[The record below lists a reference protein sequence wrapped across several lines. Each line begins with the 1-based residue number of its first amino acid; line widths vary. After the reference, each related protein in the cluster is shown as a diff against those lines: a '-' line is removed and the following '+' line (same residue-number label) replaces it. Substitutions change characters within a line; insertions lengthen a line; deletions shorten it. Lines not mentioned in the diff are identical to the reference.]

1 MIIMNFKDAL
11 KLATEAHEGQ
21 VRKYSGLLYITHPMA
36 VADKFED
43 EHLKILAV
51 LHDVVEDTSVSYF
64 DLFYEHK
71 VPLGII
77 SELSLLTRPNCTYL
91 SYILRIKG
99 NETATK
105 IKIEDIKH
113 NLSDL
118 KDGCLKDKYLMALYI
133 LKN

>member
-1 MIIMNFKDAL
+1 MNFEDAL

-21 VRKYSGLLYITHPMA
+21 VRKYSGLPYITHPMA

-43 EHLKILAV
+43 ECLKVLAV
-51 LHDVVEDTSVSYF
+51 LHDVVEDTDISF
-64 DLFYEHK
+64 MDLFFKYN
-71 VPLGII
+71 VSFSMITD
-77 SELSLLTRPNCTYL
+77 LSFLTKPKGYTYL
-91 SYILRIKG
+91 KYILRIKE
-99 NETATK
+99 NKIATK

-133 LKN
+133 LEN